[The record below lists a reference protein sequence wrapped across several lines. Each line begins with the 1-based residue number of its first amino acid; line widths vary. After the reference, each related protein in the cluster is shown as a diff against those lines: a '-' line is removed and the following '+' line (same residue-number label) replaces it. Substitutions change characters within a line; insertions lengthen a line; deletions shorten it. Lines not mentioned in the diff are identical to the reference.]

1 MIKTVR
7 LFLKGDYIIENFH
20 YVLVRSEKIMNSG
33 AN

>member
-1 MIKTVR
+1 MIKTGR

-20 YVLVRSEKIMNSG
+20 YVLVRSEKTVFSG